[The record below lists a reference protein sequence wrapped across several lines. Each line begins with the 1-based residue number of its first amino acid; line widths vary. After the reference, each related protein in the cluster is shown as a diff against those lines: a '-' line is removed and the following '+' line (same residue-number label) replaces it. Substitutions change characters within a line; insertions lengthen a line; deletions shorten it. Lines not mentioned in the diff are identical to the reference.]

1 MSLDTTSHQEYV
13 RKHFHLAC
21 IFTFCFVLFEN
32 LGPPQNEFGEVVA
45 AVPKFHYLLTATAER
60 VTKLEDFLKRN
71 FDVEGAILL
80 LCGWPSQH
88 FQRNEH

>member
-1 MSLDTTSHQEYV
+1 MSLDTNSHQEYV

-21 IFTFCFVLFEN
+21 IFTLCFVLFKN

-45 AVPKFHYLLTATAER
+45 VVPKFHYLLTATAER

-71 FDVEGAILL
+71 FYVEGAILL
-80 LCGWPSQH
+80 LRGLPLHH
-88 FQRNEH
+88 FQRNEY